1 MTYHKVKP
9 ITQTRRIE
17 ASKIKST
24 FTTNNNS
31 CQVVKILQAL
41 FRICNIVAVV
51 VIVLEPF
58 LYAYFIKLFRC
69 RAAARTT
76 QTGSKV
82 RTKMRYK

>member
-41 FRICNIVAVV
+41 FRICYIVAVV

-58 LYAYFIKLFRC
+58 H
-69 RAAARTT
+69 
-76 QTGSKV
+76 
-82 RTKMRYK
+82 

>member
-17 ASKIKST
+17 APKIKST

-41 FRICNIVAVV
+41 FRICYIVAVV

-69 RAAARTT
+69 HAAARTT

>member
-9 ITQTRRIE
+9 ITHTRRIE

-24 FTTNNNS
+24 LTTNNNS

-41 FRICNIVAVV
+41 FRICYIVAVV

-69 RAAARTT
+69 RAAAKTT
-76 QTGSKV
+76 QTGSEV